1 MIGPDGP
8 GQAQSL
14 KERGQGRPMCV
25 VSKNQENKDNFDGIK
40 IEQPK
45 VGPQG
50 ERHGCLKSYGPE
62 SAKLGHCCP
71 TISDYPSKA

>member
-1 MIGPDGP
+1 MADG
-8 GQAQSL
+8 A
-14 KERGQGRPMCV
+14 RGQ
-25 VSKNQENKDNFDGIK
+25 KNRKNKDNFDGIK

-62 SAKLGHCCP
+62 SAKLGLFLLLQDRHFRHP
-71 TISDYPSKA
+71 WRSGGFAGQGRSDAR